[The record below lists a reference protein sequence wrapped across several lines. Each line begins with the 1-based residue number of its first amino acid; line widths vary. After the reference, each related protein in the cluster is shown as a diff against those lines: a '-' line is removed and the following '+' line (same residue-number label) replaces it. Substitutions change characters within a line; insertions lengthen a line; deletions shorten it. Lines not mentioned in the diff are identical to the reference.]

1 MSAQTNHPILESFF
15 PVVDCFSEF
24 LGSSCEVALYDLSN
38 LQHSV
43 VKIRNGHVTGQK
55 AGDPMPEIGREI
67 IKDIHK
73 GLKVIGNYN
82 HRTKSGRLLKCNAAI
97 IRDEKGNPAGILC
110 ISYDVSRIQ
119 QIEQMMKDFYNY
131 EQTSFPIEENFGG
144 DLWSYMRGMIE
155 LAIKEK
161 QKPVHLLVK
170 EDRIEIIRYLHR
182 KGLFYAKGSIPQVAN
197 ALGISPPS
205 IYKYLEEIR
214 SFKE

>member
-1 MSAQTNHPILESFF
+1 MSTQTNHPILKSFF

-24 LGSSCEVALYDLSN
+24 LGSSCEVAIYDLSN
-38 LQHSV
+38 LEQSV
-43 VKIRNGHVTGQK
+43 VKIRNGHVTGRK
-55 AGDPMPEIGREI
+55 LGDPLPDVGHEIL
-67 IKDIHK
+67 KDIHK

-97 IRDEKGNPAGILC
+97 IRDFKGNPVGIFC

-119 QIEQMMKDFYNY
+119 QIEQMMKDFYDHQHTNINL
-131 EQTSFPIEENFGG
+131 TENFGG
-144 DLWSYMRGMIE
+144 DLWTYMRGMIE

-170 EDRIEIIRYLHR
+170 EDRLEIIRNLHK